1 LLSGVKIEMTTPV
14 LMGLSTRPCAF
25 CSIESTMSFYLP
37 SEFQSNPPKPLAEGI
52 EIETLEFQV
61 YVK

>member
-1 LLSGVKIEMTTPV
+1 MTTPV